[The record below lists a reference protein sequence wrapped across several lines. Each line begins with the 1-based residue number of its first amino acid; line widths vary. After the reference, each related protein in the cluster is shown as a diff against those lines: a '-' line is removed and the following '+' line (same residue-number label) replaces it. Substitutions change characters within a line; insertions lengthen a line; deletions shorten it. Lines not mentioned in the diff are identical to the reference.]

1 MAKIITIF
9 EHSQI
14 QIEEK
19 RDLKKGI
26 LSRKDLDYLLS
37 IKLENKSVFKFK
49 SSKTLKTTSIV
60 GSIALKD
67 GVIIEILPK
76 IAKEDRVEE
85 YRKEFVKLI
94 RFTDKKNSFVSSS
107 TSSKVS
113 IKELPLI
120 SYVVE
125 LFAENLLEEI
135 RRSSDKDYTK
145 VVESHNIV
153 RGKINMQKT
162 LTKHPFDRSKVVIEY
177 RKRTENTNLMRVFKS
192 VSLLLLEDRTF
203 SYRAKQNLFEIRNLL
218 QNVEKIELRESDFER
233 VQFSRLNSRFETLFN
248 QARTIFYNYMPYTA
262 KIDSTPFWSIL
273 FDMNLLFEKFV
284 EELFKKSKIQFSAQK
299 SFQIY
304 DKIKIM
310 PDIVLNDFVV
320 DTKYKIYDERP
331 KREDIFQL
339 LSYVSTLN
347 KKKGYLIAPTF
358 EDRENLNFS
367 PKIGGKDFE
376 VIFINIGLGI
386 DEVVKSWR
394 FEISDEL
401 KFLKVKKPFKINGFL
416 NRKEKDKLF
425 ETAKKEKNRE
435 IFEELARVGYTPAKK
450 FLYLEEVKETIQE
463 PKIET
468 KQTIKL
474 SSKEISYLKK
484 LYKTYTKEEA
494 FVIASRENE
503 LKIVQHLL
511 VNEKVNV
518 NSRLNH
524 GETALML
531 ASMKGNIKIVKL
543 LLEYEANPNLQEE
556 YGFTALMLASM
567 KGNIKI
573 VKLLLEYEANP
584 NLQNKDG
591 WTALMFASK
600 VKNLIFDGFRNLDIV
615 KLLLKHGADPNLQ
628 TEYGEI
634 ALMFGFKHI
643 EIFKV
648 LLKHGADPNLQTE
661 YFETV
666 LSFAKKNRDTEVV
679 KILQKAM
686 KIKTEKEE
694 NLLDLTI
701 KKEKTLFDET
711 DQEKS
716 LSFKEIAIKVLREA
730 NKMMFVSEIFAKGKH
745 LYSGNGKTPENSLSA
760 ILGESVKNNENIFYR
775 IKEKNLYKYG
785 LVENKKPEVEN
796 R

>member
-135 RRSSDKDYTK
+135 RRSADKDYTK

-273 FDMNLLFEKFV
+273 FDMNVLFEKFV

-304 DKIKIM
+304 DKVKIM

-401 KFLKVKKPFKINGFL
+401 KFSKLKKPFKINGFL

-425 ETAKKEKNRE
+425 ETAKEEKNRE

-450 FLYLEEVKETIQE
+450 FLDLEEVKETIQE

-468 KQTIKL
+468 KSIIKL
-474 SSKEISYLKK
+474 SSKERGFLKK
-484 LYKTYTKEEA
+484 LYKNYRKGNA
-494 FVIASRENE
+494 LGIASENNE
-503 LKIVQHLL
+503 LKIVQHLII
-511 VNEKVNV
+511 NEKVNV

-524 GETALML
+524 DVTALMIASTEGNKEIAKLLLEHGADPNLKTKTGGTSLNL
-531 ASMKGNIKIVKL
+531 ASMKGNKEIVKLLLEHGANPNLKDETGENTLSFLFDTKNVEIVKL
-543 LLEYEANPNLQEE
+543 LLEYGADPNLQNINN
-556 YGFTALMLASM
+556 GKTVLMRSSHEQ
-567 KGNIKI
+567 NIKV
-573 VKLLLEYEANP
+573 VKLLLEYGANP
-584 NLQNKDG
+584 NLQDKDG
-591 WTALMFASK
+591 RTALDVAK
-600 VKNLIFDGFRNLDIV
+600 ILGE
-615 KLLLKHGADPNLQ
+615 
-628 TEYGEI
+628 TEI
-634 ALMFGFKHI
+634 
-643 EIFKV
+643 
-648 LLKHGADPNLQTE
+648 
-661 YFETV
+661 
-666 LSFAKKNRDTEVV
+666 V

-701 KKEKTLFDET
+701 EKEKTLFDET
-711 DQEKS
+711 DEETS

-730 NKMMFVSEIFAKGKH
+730 NRMMFVSEIFAKGKH